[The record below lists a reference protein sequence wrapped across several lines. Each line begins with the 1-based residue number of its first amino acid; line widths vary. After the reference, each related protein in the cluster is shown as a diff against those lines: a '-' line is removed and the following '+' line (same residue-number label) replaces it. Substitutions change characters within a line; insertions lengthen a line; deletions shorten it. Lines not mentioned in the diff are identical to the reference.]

1 MHFVSLHFCGRVIP
15 LQRSPCTLTTDPG
28 SKKREKKTIGCIF
41 FIIIIMF
48 NDFEIGTNQEHGI
61 ATTSTWWETRTF
73 IHRNLDSRNIS

>member
-41 FIIIIMF
+41 FIIIMF

>member
-1 MHFVSLHFCGRVIP
+1 
-15 LQRSPCTLTTDPG
+15 LTTDPG

-41 FIIIIMF
+41 FIIIMF

>member
-1 MHFVSLHFCGRVIP
+1 VVGLFHFKEDPVP
-15 LQRSPCTLTTDPG
+15 LQQIQG
-28 SKKREKKTIGCIF
+28 VKKEKKKTIGCIF
-41 FIIIIMF
+41 FIIIMF